1 MHCNNLV
8 VIVIKVNE
16 AGSSVVP
23 NVVKQP
29 YLYLIDDG
37 IVNLDIQQDY

>member
-1 MHCNNLV
+1 M